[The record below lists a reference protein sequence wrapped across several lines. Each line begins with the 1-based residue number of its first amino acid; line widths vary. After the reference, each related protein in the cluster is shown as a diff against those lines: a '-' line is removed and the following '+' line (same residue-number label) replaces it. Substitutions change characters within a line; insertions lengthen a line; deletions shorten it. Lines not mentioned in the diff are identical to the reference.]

1 MDTETLYVIA
11 GISAV
16 IVGVCMVLA
25 GWVRRGMSTPAARAL
40 SLGMGLWFLRYGVR
54 LTDQSD
60 AHITPL
66 GNALSDPRTLAATTA
81 LLALSAVL
89 YVTERA
95 P

>member
-1 MDTETLYVIA
+1 MDAETLYVIA

-16 IVGVCMVLA
+16 IVGVCMVVG

-40 SLGMGLWFLRYGVR
+40 SLGLGLWFLRYGVR

-60 AHITPL
+60 MHITPL

-95 P
+95 A